1 MQGQGEGEAVF
12 EPGMAERIHQSL
24 AEAVQMQEVSG
35 QPGVLLVSAAL
46 RPILA
51 RFTKRTI
58 PNLHVLSYNELPDSK
73 RVKVV
78 ASIGNR

>member
-1 MQGQGEGEAVF
+1 
-12 EPGMAERIHQSL
+12 L
-24 AEAVQMQEVSG
+24 AEAAQKQEISG
-35 QPGVLLVSAAL
+35 QPSVLLVSSVL

-73 RVKVV
+73 RIKVV